1 MSKKKVGEFEYVDK
15 TTGEVIQH
23 IDKIYTTYSET
34 FIMIRTT
41 DGLDWFYPLGKN
53 EKSLIL
59 MLHDWSNA
67 TNMRLSLQKWQR
79 DMICEKLSV
88 GRRQI
93 SLLLKSL
100 ENENCIKRLSQN
112 DFMVNP
118 AHANKCGTKEWRKRI
133 LEYNSIKTTKTN

>member
-1 MSKKKVGEFEYVDK
+1 MSKKNVGHFEFIDK
-15 TTGEVIQH
+15 GTGEVLQH

-41 DGLDWFYPLGKN
+41 EGLDWFYPLGKN

-67 TNMRLSLQKWQR
+67 DNMRLSLQTWQR
-79 DMICEKLSV
+79 DMICDKLRV

-100 ENENCIKRLSQN
+100 ENSNCIKRLSQN

-133 LEYNSIKTTKTN
+133 MEYNLVNRK

>member
-1 MSKKKVGEFEYVDK
+1 MSKKKVGEFEYVDVS
-15 TTGEVIQH
+15 TGEVLKH

-34 FIMIRTT
+34 FIMVRTT
-41 DGLDWFYPLGKN
+41 DSLDWYYPLGKN
-53 EKSLIL
+53 EKSLVL

-67 TNMRLSLQKWQR
+67 DNMRLSLQTWQR
-79 DMICEKLSV
+79 DMICAKLGI

-100 ENENCIKRLSQN
+100 EKSDCIKRLGQN
-112 DFMVNP
+112 DFIVNP

-133 LEYNSIKTTKTN
+133 NEYNLIDK

>member
-1 MSKKKVGEFEYVDK
+1 MPRKKIGYIERVNEL
-15 TTGEVIQH
+15 TGELTKSVSWYSN
-23 IDKIYTTYSET
+23 KYTEK
-34 FIMIRTT
+34 FIMVRTT
-41 DGLDWFYPLGKN
+41 DSLDWFYPLGKN

-67 TNMRLSLQKWQR
+67 ENMRLSLQTWQR
-79 DMICEKLSV
+79 DKICDKLNV

-100 ENENCIKRLSQN
+100 ENADCIKRLSQN

-118 AHANKCGTKEWRKRI
+118 AHANKCGTKEWRKRT
-133 LEYNSIKTTKTN
+133 LEYNSIKTTK